1 MSAISRPEASVSMWP
16 ASTNSARL
24 LVHHAP
30 MTSATRMVAVIPNA
44 IASLPPVGALR
55 RVVVA
60 RAHAVAPCR
69 AGLSANAVRVG
80 RWVVRPARTPLAITN
95 TSATS

>member
-30 MTSATRMVAVIPNA
+30 MTSATRMVAVIANA
-44 IASLPPVGALR
+44 IASLL
-55 RVVVA
+55 
-60 RAHAVAPCR
+60 
-69 AGLSANAVRVG
+69 
-80 RWVVRPARTPLAITN
+80 RWVPCGAWSWPVLTLSLLAGRACRPMR
-95 TSATS
+95 